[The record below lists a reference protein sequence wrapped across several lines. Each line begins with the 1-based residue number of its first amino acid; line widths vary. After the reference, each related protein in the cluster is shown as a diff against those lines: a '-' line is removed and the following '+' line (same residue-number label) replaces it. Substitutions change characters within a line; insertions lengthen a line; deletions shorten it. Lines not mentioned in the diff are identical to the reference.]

1 MWLSAHGLV
10 LGALCLLLG
19 SISLCCWM
27 GFVLIGWLVLLV
39 ALAWLVR
46 TGLDGARVG
55 AAFSQVWE
63 NTIIVH
69 LIHILLSPTLA
80 LCSTQG
86 TFQSALP
93 VYWSLLLSFCSC
105 LDVTRF
111 YFFFFFSIRFL
122 SWFGISG
129 FCASVVISLC
139 PVWAFFWYFLLS
151 LCPWFLSYFHISWG
165 IYNKKILSG
174 FPCIFSRC
182 PLSFV
187 FLVCAL

>member
-46 TGLDGARVG
+46 TGLDWARVG

-69 LIHILLSPTLA
+69 LIHSLLSPTLA
-80 LCSTQG
+80 FCSTQG

-111 YFFFFFSIRFL
+111 CFFFFFYSVSFL
-122 SWFGISG
+122 GL
-129 FCASVVISLC
+129 ALV
-139 PVWAFFWYFLLS
+139 AFVLLS
-151 LCPWFLSYFHISWG
+151 SFHYALCGLFLVFFARPVSLISF
-165 IYNKKILSG
+165 ILSHQLG
-174 FPCIFSRC
+174 YI
-182 PLSFV
+182 
-187 FLVCAL
+187 

>member
-1 MWLSAHGLV
+1 MWLSADGLV

-46 TGLDGARVG
+46 TGWDGARVG

-69 LIHILLSPTLA
+69 LIHSLLSPTLA
-80 LCSTQG
+80 LCSAQG

-93 VYWSLLLSFCSC
+93 VYWSLLLNFCSC

-111 YFFFFFSIRFL
+111 CFFFFFHSVSFL
-122 SWFGISG
+122 GL
-129 FCASVVISLC
+129 ALV
-139 PVWAFFWYFLLS
+139 AFVLLLS
-151 LCPWFLSYFHISWG
+151 FH
-165 IYNKKILSG
+165 YAL
-174 FPCIFSRC
+174 
-182 PLSFV
+182 
-187 FLVCAL
+187 CALFFFGFFCSACVLDFFHTFTSVGVYITKKKS

>member
-1 MWLSAHGLV
+1 MWLSADGLV

-39 ALAWLVR
+39 ALVWLVR

-69 LIHILLSPTLA
+69 LIHSLLSPTLA
-80 LCSTQG
+80 LCSTHG
-86 TFQSALP
+86 TFQSALL
-93 VYWSLLLSFCSC
+93 VYWSLLLNLCSC

-111 YFFFFFSIRFL
+111 CLVGTPDPHHKLHEHMDGDDGGWPNLSRFG
-122 SWFGISG
+122 WETKPI
-129 FCASVVISLC
+129 
-139 PVWAFFWYFLLS
+139 
-151 LCPWFLSYFHISWG
+151 
-165 IYNKKILSG
+165 
-174 FPCIFSRC
+174 
-182 PLSFV
+182 
-187 FLVCAL
+187 